1 MNNKI
6 ICHIISSM
14 DLGGNERMLS
24 AIIAGLDSNIY
35 HNHIIFLDRGSDK
48 SKFLKD
54 YAEQSG
60 VKTLVISSK
69 GYFDWSVVKK
79 LGSALKSV
87 NPDIVHT
94 HLYLAQIYGRI
105 AARNAAVP
113 VIISSEQNVYFYKKH
128 FPFRLL
134 EKYLS
139 GFTTRIIASSN
150 GVRQYLID
158 KVGIQKDK
166 INVIY
171 NCINVADFRAAPNP
185 AASDTVSIGALGHLH
200 RQKGY
205 EYLLDAAKMVSSS
218 DPGARFSIGGSGPL
232 KGRLQ
237 RRIAALGLEDK
248 VRLAGFVDDAKAYLK
263 TIDIF
268 VMPSLWEGF
277 GISALE
283 AMASGRPVIV
293 SDVAGLN
300 ELVEDGK
307 SGLLVKPGDASGLAQ
322 KISMLCRDRDLRVEL
337 GKNAAER
344 AGRFS
349 CGEIIP
355 LFGKLYDELT

>member
-1 MNNKI
+1 
-6 ICHIISSM
+6 M
-14 DLGGNERMLS
+14 DLGGNERMLAS
-24 AIIAGLDSNIY
+24 IIAGIDRNIY

-79 LGSALKSV
+79 LESALKSV
-87 NPDIVHT
+87 KPDIVHT
-94 HLYLAQIYGRI
+94 HLYLAQIYGRL

-139 GFTTRIIASSN
+139 GFTTRIIASSS
-150 GVRQYLID
+150 GVKQYLID
-158 KVGIQKDK
+158 KVGIEKDK
-166 INVIY
+166 VSVIY
-171 NCINVADFRAAPNP
+171 NCIKVEDYSANLTATEK
-185 AASDTVSIGALGHLH
+185 DTVLIGALGHLH
-200 RQKGY
+200 KQKGY
-205 EYLLDAAKMVSSS
+205 EYLLDAAKIVSSS
-218 DPGARFSIGGSGPL
+218 EPGAYFSIGGSGPL
-232 KGRLQ
+232 KIRLQ
-237 RRIAALGLEDK
+237 KRIIRLGLEDK
-248 VRLAGFVDDAKAYLK
+248 VNLVGFVSDAKAYLK
-263 TIDIF
+263 KLDVF

-277 GISALE
+277 GIAALE
-283 AMASGRPVIV
+283 AMAFGKPVIV

-300 ELVEDGK
+300 ELVENGK
-307 SGLLVKPGDASGLAQ
+307 SGLLVKPGDASDLVQ
-322 KISMLCRDRDLRVEL
+322 KIFMLCRDRSLRMEL

-344 AGRFS
+344 AKRFS
-349 CGEIIP
+349 CREIIP
-355 LFGKLYDELT
+355 LFGKLYNELT